1 MSRKGMPRM
10 EREHDQTWM
19 RRAIALAMRGRGA
32 VEPNPMVGCVI
43 VKEGKVLGEGFHAE
57 LGGRMRSR
65 GALAGCLVE
74 AAGATAYVT
83 LEPCCHLEK
92 KTPPCVP
99 LLIRARLKRVAA
111 GCLDPN
117 PMIAG
122 RGMDQLREAGI
133 HAQAEVLGAACRQ
146 LNAAFFKRMEHRRPY
161 VTLKWAQ
168 TADRK
173 VAGAA
178 GRRIQISNPT
188 STNVIHGLRARCDA
202 ILVGIGTALADD
214 PLLMA
219 RSVAVQKAAAANCA
233 GSRFAADPNSHL
245 ARTTSEGPV
254 LVYCGES
261 VYRQRHAAVAALGAR
276 GVEVAVLRE
285 NAPVQKPASLS
296 LTHLLDDLGG
306 RSIVHLLVDSG
317 PSLARS
323 FFAENLADRVW
334 IVRSSKPLLEGN
346 GLDAPQMNWASVGN
360 VTLDGDR
367 IDEYLNPQS
376 PVYYCAEKSVD
387 LVLAGLSD
395 YMGWGL

>member
-1 MSRKGMPRM
+1 MPPM
-10 EREHDQTWM
+10 ERARDEEWM

-43 VKEGKVLGEGFHAE
+43 VKEGQVLGEGYHAQFGGPHAE
-57 LGGRMRSR
+57 PN
-65 GALAGCLVE
+65 ALSGCLVE
-74 AAGATAYVT
+74 AAGATAFIT
-83 LEPCCHLEK
+83 LEPCCQLEK

-99 LLIRARLKRVAA
+99 LLIRARLGRIAV

-117 PMIAG
+117 PMVAG

-133 HAQAEVLGAACRQ
+133 HAESEILGAPCRQ
-146 LNAAFFKRMEHRRPY
+146 LNASFFKRMEHRRPY

-173 VAGAA
+173 VAGPG
-178 GRRIQISNPT
+178 GRKIQISNSE
-188 STNVIHGLRARCDA
+188 STKAIHWLRARSDA

-214 PLLMA
+214 PLLTSRPSA
-219 RSVAVQKAAAANCA
+219 RGRQPLRIVLDRDLRLSPTSQ
-233 GSRFAADPNSHL
+233 L

-285 NAPVQKPASLS
+285 NSPVQKPASLS

-306 RSIVHLLVDSG
+306 RSIAHLVVEPG
-317 PSLARS
+317 PTLARS
-323 FFAENLADRVW
+323 FLTENLADRAWV
-334 IVRSSKPLLEGN
+334 VRSSKPMMEAN
-346 GLDAPQMNWASVGN
+346 GLDAPRIEWAAVGE
-360 VTLDGDR
+360 VMLGGDR
-367 IDEYLNPQS
+367 LGEYLNPKS
-376 PVYYCAEKSVD
+376 PVYFSAEKSPD
-387 LVLAGLSD
+387 LIAAGQ
-395 YMGWGL
+395 